1 MIFYRTLTLL
11 KTYNLYFAWLIS
23 VIAVLGSLYFS
34 EIMQFEPCKLCWF
47 QRICMYP
54 LPILLGMGVFRNDY
68 NIIPY
73 TKVLSMI
80 GVFISILHYLEQKVP
95 VMKDVVPCTIGVPCS
110 GQYINWLGFIT
121 IPFLALISFFL
132 INILLFI
139 RREVDNEYISN
150 I

>member
-1 MIFYRTLTLL
+1 MIFHRTITLL
-11 KTYNLYFAWLIS
+11 KTYNLYLAWVIS

-73 TKVLSMI
+73 TRVLSMI
-80 GVFISILHYLEQKVP
+80 GMLISMIHYLEQKVP
-95 VMKDVVPCTIGVPCS
+95 IMKNLVLCTIGVPCS

-121 IPFLALISFFL
+121 IPFLALIGFSL

-139 RREVDNEYISN
+139 RSEAY
-150 I
+150 